1 MANDAGTILVVDDD
15 SDLLLM
21 LKDLLEDQGYRVLL
35 ASDGIEALEVLDRDP
50 VDCVISDVR
59 MPRMT
64 GLEMLKALRAK
75 GQIATPV
82 ILTSGFSDL
91 TPEQAIAHGAL
102 DLFAKPY
109 DFPLLM
115 KQVAAACR
123 RLPS

>member
-1 MANDAGTILVVDDD
+1 MAHDAGTILVVDDD
-15 SDLLLM
+15 SDLLHM

-35 ASDGIEALEVLDRDP
+35 ASDGIEALEVLDGNP

-64 GLEMLKALRAK
+64 GLEMLIKLRAK
-75 GQIATPV
+75 GHIATPV

-91 TPEQAIAHGAL
+91 TPEQAVAQGAL
-102 DLFAKPY
+102 DLLAKPF

-115 KQVAAACR
+115 MRIAAACR
-123 RLPS
+123 RLSS